1 MLANGLQIRKD
12 LAWMLDVRECVD
24 HRNICGVGKFNKRVV
39 GVDASGDDI
48 RVAAE
53 NARDILR
60 RLPPTEPNFLRQH
73 AEAVA
78 AHLAHPEFEAD
89 TRAQRRLFKQQD
101 KAAARQIRSQFACP
115 DCCGS
120 IQHGANLFGREIG
133 DGQEMAAGCLCF
145 GKCHR
150 PLILL
155 PRLPVDLRA
164 AQSGACAWPSPTVC
178 LNLTLCSGTQ
188 GSGNSMQKQGLLSAR
203 FLPLITTAALMLAL
217 LVTAC
222 GTGSE
227 LDDSGDGRVDSPTA
241 TTTETAVPTVST
253 PDATPTAVEEA
264 VTPESGGSVDI
275 ETPSGG
281 LSATLQEES
290 MARYL
295 IREELAGVELPF
307 DAMGETSEV
316 SGAFT
321 FSADG
326 EIVPE
331 SSRIVLNAA
340 SLRSDEEN
348 RDRYISRNAIQTATY
363 PEIVFVATSVDGLAW
378 PLPSSGEAEFTI
390 YGDLTVREVTRPVA
404 WQTVATFDGT
414 SVTGTA
420 RTNFTFG
427 EFEMEVPD
435 LFFIVSL
442 EDNIRLELDFVA
454 GW

>member
-1 MLANGLQIRKD
+1 M
-12 LAWMLDVRECVD
+12 
-24 HRNICGVGKFNKRVV
+24 
-39 GVDASGDDI
+39 
-48 RVAAE
+48 
-53 NARDILR
+53 
-60 RLPPTEPNFLRQH
+60 
-73 AEAVA
+73 
-78 AHLAHPEFEAD
+78 
-89 TRAQRRLFKQQD
+89 
-101 KAAARQIRSQFACP
+101 
-115 DCCGS
+115 
-120 IQHGANLFGREIG
+120 
-133 DGQEMAAGCLCF
+133 
-145 GKCHR
+145 
-150 PLILL
+150 
-155 PRLPVDLRA
+155 
-164 AQSGACAWPSPTVC
+164 
-178 LNLTLCSGTQ
+178 
-188 GSGNSMQKQGLLSAR
+188 
-203 FLPLITTAALMLAL
+203 
-217 LVTAC
+217 
-222 GTGSE
+222 
-227 LDDSGDGRVDSPTA
+227 
-241 TTTETAVPTVST
+241 
-253 PDATPTAVEEA
+253 AVEEA

-281 LSATLQEES
+281 LSATLQEGS

-307 DAMGETSEV
+307 DAMGETTEV

-340 SLRSDEEN
+340 RLRSNEEN
-348 RDRYISRNAIQTATY
+348 RDRYITRNAIQTATY

-378 PLPSSGEAEFTI
+378 PLPSSGETEFTI

-404 WQTVATFDGT
+404 WQTVATFDGA

>member
-1 MLANGLQIRKD
+1 
-12 LAWMLDVRECVD
+12 
-24 HRNICGVGKFNKRVV
+24 
-39 GVDASGDDI
+39 
-48 RVAAE
+48 
-53 NARDILR
+53 
-60 RLPPTEPNFLRQH
+60 
-73 AEAVA
+73 
-78 AHLAHPEFEAD
+78 
-89 TRAQRRLFKQQD
+89 
-101 KAAARQIRSQFACP
+101 
-115 DCCGS
+115 
-120 IQHGANLFGREIG
+120 
-133 DGQEMAAGCLCF
+133 
-145 GKCHR
+145 
-150 PLILL
+150 
-155 PRLPVDLRA
+155 
-164 AQSGACAWPSPTVC
+164 
-178 LNLTLCSGTQ
+178 
-188 GSGNSMQKQGLLSAR
+188 MQKQGLLSAR
-203 FLPLITTAALMLAL
+203 FLPLIMTAALMLAL

-227 LDDSGDGRVDSPTA
+227 PDDSGDGRVDSPTA

-390 YGDLTVREVTRPVA
+390 NGDLTVREVTRRVA

-414 SVTGTA
+414 GVAGTA